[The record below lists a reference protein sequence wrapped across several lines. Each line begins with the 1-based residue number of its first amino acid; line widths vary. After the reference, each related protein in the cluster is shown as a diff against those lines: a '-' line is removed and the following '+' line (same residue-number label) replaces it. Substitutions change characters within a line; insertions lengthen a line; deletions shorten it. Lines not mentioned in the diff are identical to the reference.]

1 MRDLVLRLEAE
12 RCIDGVKRVQ
22 IDDPPAVR
30 TRYGNAGPI
39 WFFWRS
45 DHYEP
50 VIQEAVDLENP
61 LVVRFV
67 NADDDDK
74 RIKFL
79 SRFGLPEGFLLS
91 APGSKRAQVC
101 GRFFSAIDLPEGF
114 LLGGPGVSLPFES
127 RDFILG
133 EQRELRHLLE
143 DAGSGD
149 VARMDKAAS
158 RALRFVGG
166 DSEPSRRY
174 GRTAFTVRT
183 LSAFMYFE
191 INAVVENGARV
202 ARCKWCDNFFLYGK
216 GTKGRSTAI
225 YCRDVCRV
233 DAYRANKRKGD

>member
-12 RCIDGVKRVQ
+12 RCIDGVERVQ

-45 DHYEP
+45 DQHER
-50 VIQEAVDLENP
+50 VVQEAVDLENP

-74 RIKFL
+74 RIDFL
-79 SRFGLPEGFLLS
+79 SRFGLPEGFLLGYKTKRVARFLS
-91 APGSKRAQVC
+91 A
-101 GRFFSAIDLPEGF
+101 SALPEGF
-114 LLGGPGVSLPFES
+114 RLRSPTGPPAES

-149 VARMDKAAS
+149 ATRMDKAAS
-158 RALRFVGG
+158 RALRFIGG
-166 DSEPSRRY
+166 DSEPSRRR

-183 LSAFMYFE
+183 LSAFMRFE

-202 ARCKWCDNFFLYGK
+202 ARCKRCDNFFLYGK

-225 YCRDVCRV
+225 YCRDLCRV
-233 DAYRANKRKGD
+233 GAYRANKRKGD